1 MSEHQCILH
10 MRLQCQ
16 HRFGSLGVVVL
27 AAVVMQSYLA
37 DATHC
42 TRIFLTQLA
51 AALSGSRDDE
61 VVLCSSNDKYTN
73 FLA

>member
-1 MSEHQCILH
+1 M
-10 MRLQCQ
+10 
-16 HRFGSLGVVVL
+16 VVL

-61 VVLCSSNDKYTN
+61 VVLCSPGDHRHPAAAGSWSAAGDVWRTWLLSWV
-73 FLA
+73 F